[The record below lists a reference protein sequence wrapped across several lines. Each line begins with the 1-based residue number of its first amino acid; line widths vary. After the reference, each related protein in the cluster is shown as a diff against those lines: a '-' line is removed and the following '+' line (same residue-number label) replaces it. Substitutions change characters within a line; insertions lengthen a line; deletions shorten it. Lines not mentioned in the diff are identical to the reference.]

1 VTWVGDV
8 YDLAAGDGI
17 AGAPRVAGLS
27 LHQYHEDAFALY
39 YGNGG
44 PVDPANANQPLIDLL
59 SAKLHAAP

>member
-1 VTWVGDV
+1 
-8 YDLAAGDGI
+8 
-17 AGAPRVAGLS
+17 